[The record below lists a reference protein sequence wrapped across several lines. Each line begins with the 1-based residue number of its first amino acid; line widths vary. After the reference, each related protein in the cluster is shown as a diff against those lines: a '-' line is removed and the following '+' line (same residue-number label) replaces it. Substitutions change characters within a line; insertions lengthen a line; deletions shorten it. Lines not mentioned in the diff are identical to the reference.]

1 MINKDLKIIDVKGNA
16 QARESFALVQ
26 IGNRSLGEDNGKL
39 PFPHYYYEENMNAKD
54 FFIEILDLLEFYQ
67 NIKIVY

>member
-1 MINKDLKIIDVKGNA
+1 
-16 QARESFALVQ
+16 VQ
-26 IGNRSLGEDNGKL
+26 IGNRNLGEDNGPL

>member
-1 MINKDLKIIDVKGNA
+1 MINKDLKIIDVKGNIWA
-16 QARESFALVQ
+16 KEPFALVQ
-26 IGNRSLGEDNGKL
+26 IGNRNLGKDDGPL

>member
-16 QARESFALVQ
+16 QAKEPFALVQ
-26 IGNRSLGEDNGKL
+26 IGNRSLGEDNGPL
-39 PFPHYYYEENMNAKD
+39 PFPHYYYEENMNTKD